1 MKTPDL
7 AATKKPGNAGLFYL
21 KSLSQNL
28 SLNNIFCTATESS
41 SALPSSQ
48 VQVHTEHIGKAKG
61 EEPHEQQRDQEDGDH
76 HGALAQQYAPVS
88 ALLALVVVPLDG
100 EEHARAKH
108 EDFERNEDYGDPIDH
123 FENSSL

>member
-1 MKTPDL
+1 L
-7 AATKKPGNAGLFYL
+7 PGFFIL
-21 KSLSQNL
+21 KLRRLNL
-28 SLNNIFCTATESS
+28 SLNNNFQVVAATQG
-41 SALPSSQ
+41 ALPSSQ

-61 EEPHEQQRDQEDGDH
+61 EEPDEQQRDQEDGDH